1 MNVYVM
7 KQIWFKILLGVLTVT
22 SLGAGM
28 LFSPKQAAAY
38 RSQAATSSGVL
49 ATVIYSD
56 PINVRGGPS
65 TVKYPIVG
73 HLNPG
78 DVVPALGVSPKRE
91 WVQISYPDSPDGKGW
106 VYAIFVEIS
115 GGELHIVEPPP
126 TAVPPA
132 SPTLD
137 LTMAAAFD
145 VQPTQTRMPTFTPP
159 PPLTVPQF
167 ADAGSSHA
175 PSVFPYFIIG
185 LGLLGAIGL
194 LASFVVRK

>member
-7 KQIWFKILLGVLTVT
+7 KQFWFKTLLGVCISM
-22 SLGAGM
+22 SLGMG
-28 LFSPKQAAAY
+28 LLLSPKQAEAY
-38 RSQAATSSGVL
+38 QAQVATPSGVL

-56 PINVRGGPS
+56 PINVRGGPN
-65 TVKYPIVG
+65 TVAYPIVG

-78 DVVPALGVSPKRE
+78 DVVPALGVSPKQE
-91 WVQISYPDSPDGKGW
+91 WVQIAYPDSPDGKGW

-126 TAVPPA
+126 TPVPPA

-137 LTMAAAFD
+137 MTMAAAFS

-159 PPLTVPQF
+159 PPLEVPQF
-167 ADAGSSHA
+167 ADTNPSHA
-175 PSVFPYFIIG
+175 PSVFGYFIVG
-185 LGLLGAIGL
+185 LTAVGGIGL
-194 LASFVVRK
+194 LASFFLRK

>member
-7 KQIWFKILLGVLTVT
+7 KQIWFKILMGAFVII
-22 SLGAGM
+22 SLGAGL

-38 RSQAATSSGVL
+38 QSQAATPSGVL

-78 DVVPALGVSPKRE
+78 DVVPALGVSPKQE
-91 WVQISYPDSPDGKGW
+91 WVQIAYPDSPDGKGW
-106 VYAIFVEIS
+106 VYAIFVEVS

-126 TAVPPA
+126 TPVPAA

-137 LTMAAAFD
+137 LTLAAAFN
-145 VQPTQTRMPTFTPP
+145 VEPTQTRMPTFTPP

-167 ADAGSSHA
+167 ADTGASHA

-185 LGLLGAIGL
+185 LGLLGGIGL
-194 LASFVVRK
+194 LASFVLRK

>member
-1 MNVYVM
+1 
-7 KQIWFKILLGVLTVT
+7 
-22 SLGAGM
+22 
-28 LFSPKQAAAY
+28 
-38 RSQAATSSGVL
+38 
-49 ATVIYSD
+49 
-56 PINVRGGPS
+56 
-65 TVKYPIVG
+65 VG

-91 WVQISYPDSPDGKGW
+91 WVQISYPDSPDGTGW

-126 TAVPPA
+126 TPVPPA

-167 ADAGSSHA
+167 TDTGSSHA

-185 LGLLGAIGL
+185 LGLIGAIGL
-194 LASFVVRK
+194 LASFVLRK